1 MIPSDTATYYLNTA
15 VFFSTE
21 SFGEK
26 VLDYWPKDSIEISPQ
41 IWGKQVLDQLSG
53 LKLDI
58 MSKIKSNLRTM
69 IPYYQVKE
77 FTFSNISRVYDA
89 FKEDIAVVN
98 DYFSTSTVMVYS
110 TRINKTWIDFISGFG
125 GNVGLF
131 IGFSFVTIFEL
142 FWLFVRMVKLY
153 F

>member
-1 MIPSDTATYYLNTA
+1 
-15 VFFSTE
+15 
-21 SFGEK
+21 
-26 VLDYWPKDSIEISPQ
+26 
-41 IWGKQVLDQLSG
+41 
-53 LKLDI
+53 
-58 MSKIKSNLRTM
+58 M

-89 FKEDIAVVN
+89 YKEDIAVVN
-98 DYFSTSTVMVYS
+98 VYFSTSTVMVYS

>member
-1 MIPSDTATYYLNTA
+1 MQLNRCKKNN
-15 VFFSTE
+15 FGQQP

-89 FKEDIAVVN
+89 YKEDIAVVN
-98 DYFSTSTVMVYS
+98 VYFSTSTVMVYS